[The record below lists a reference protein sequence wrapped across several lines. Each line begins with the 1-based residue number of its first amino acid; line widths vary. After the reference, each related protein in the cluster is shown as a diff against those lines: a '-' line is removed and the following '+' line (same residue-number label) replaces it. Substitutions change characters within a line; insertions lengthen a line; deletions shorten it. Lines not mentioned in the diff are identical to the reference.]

1 MIFVFDIDG
10 TICFDGKQIPMEI
23 EQALE
28 QLIASSHQLIFA
40 SARPIRDLLPLLN
53 TQLKQAILIGGNG
66 AITQINQHLETKTPI
81 SNTDFVYLQHW
92 IDTFDLDYLVDDI
105 WHYSKQIRQ
114 PHPIEQ
120 QIDPAKLAEN
130 RPLLALHNP
139 IKTLLL
145 NLSETQYHTLKQHLE
160 KRALNVITYHEKNQV
175 FHLDI
180 TAQGINKYRT
190 LRTLIG
196 DKKYIAFGNDLN
208 DLMLLQ
214 HAQYSVCIGDVALLQ
229 SVTNTTLSCNPVQ
242 IAEKITQLIGSIP

>member
-28 QLIASSHQLIFA
+28 QLMASSHQLIFA

-53 TQLKQAILIGGNG
+53 DQLKQAILIGGNG
-66 AITQINQHLETKTPI
+66 AITQINQQIEARTPI
-81 SNTDFVYLQHW
+81 SNTDFIYLQHW
-92 IDTFDLDYLVDDI
+92 IDTFDLDYLVDDV
-105 WHYSKQIRQ
+105 WHYSKRIRQ

-130 RPLLALHNP
+130 KPLLAFHTP
-139 IKTLLL
+139 IKSLLL
-145 NLSETQYHTLKQHLE
+145 NLSEVQYRTLKQHLE
-160 KRALNVITYHEKNQV
+160 TRPLNLVSYHEKHQG

-180 TAQGINKYRT
+180 TAQNINKYHT
-190 LRTLIG
+190 LNAIIG
-196 DKKYIAFGNDLN
+196 DQKYIAFGNDLN

-214 HAQYSVCIGDVALLQ
+214 HAHYSVCIGDVAPLQ